1 MFITSKLVSAN
12 TALTSPFKVSLHF
25 HPDLCLFLGQSCNAV
40 DISCKT
46 STIQLFHS
54 TTINCISLIPCS
66 NIHIC
71 TCLQPSHLHL
81 TIVFKQKQAF
91 IVVFSCLTSKSA
103 GFFEGHLNECF
114 KTNIIY
120 MLQCILGQ
128 YLLENNTFNKSI
140 QCSFVCSHSLLSVSV
155 TK

>member
-25 HPDLCLFLGQSCNAV
+25 HADLHLFLGQSCNAV

-46 STIQLFHS
+46 STIQLFHF
-54 TTINCISLIPCS
+54 TTINCISLIPFF

-71 TCLQPSHLHL
+71 TCLKPPHLHL
-81 TIVFKQKQAF
+81 TIGLYTKASFN
-91 IVVFSCLTSKSA
+91 SCFLLFNLKVSR
-103 GFFEGHLNECF
+103 FVEGHLNESF

-120 MLQCILGQ
+120 MLQCILG
-128 YLLENNTFNKSI
+128 
-140 QCSFVCSHSLLSVSV
+140 
-155 TK
+155 